1 MADLEKSF
9 SSIIDKVMSE
19 DNEQHKMMLKSQI
32 LKMVVR
38 LNSLDAAA
46 VRNVIEVLESMNW
59 RNYLTESEAKAI
71 IAQMSPKPAWPT
83 YEVWKNRMDDVDYE
97 YSEREL
103 YNGYALFVTM
113 NMIYSDNVKSICMV
127 AGKKLEDIPEEEM
140 FGFVYLF
147 ALDKLKDEDGRFC
160 IRRYFQL

>member
-1 MADLEKSF
+1 MTDLEKSL
-9 SSIIDKVMSE
+9 SSIIDKVMTE
-19 DNEQHKMMLKSQI
+19 DNEQHKLTLKSQI
-32 LKMVVR
+32 LKMACR
-38 LNSLDAAA
+38 LQSLDAAA
-46 VRNVIEVLESMNW
+46 VKDTLEVLEAMNW

-97 YSEREL
+97 YSEKDL

-113 NMIYSDNVKSICMV
+113 NMVYSDSAKSICLV
-127 AGKKLEDIPEEEM
+127 AGKPIEEIPEEEM